1 MNKNF
6 LLEKIDNAKQL
17 SFGDIFNESIEL
29 FKKVWMQGF
38 VKTLLQMI
46 LGLVIALLSYIP
58 IFMVLGFF
66 GVTFSIMG
74 ERSAPVIAL
83 PMVVLIIAIFI
94 LIIIVAGVVPMALIA
109 GFYRICKQKD
119 LNEAT
124 SDDYFYFLKRRYFKK
139 MATLVA
145 ASIGI
150 SLLATLLCYFPV
162 FFVMIPI
169 TFFTIIFAFNPE
181 LSASD
186 IISVGFKLGVKKWGI
201 TFALVLVS
209 GFAASI
215 IGFILCGIG
224 IFFTSSFIYLPIYFV
239 YKHVIGFEDDY
250 RVYSDDLK
258 QIEQ

>member
-6 LLEKIDNAKQL
+6 LIEKIENAKQL

-38 VKTLLQMI
+38 VKTLLQAA
-46 LGLVIALLSYIP
+46 LGVVITLLSYIP
-58 IFMVLGFF
+58 IFMILGFF
-66 GVTFSIMG
+66 GVTVGVMG
-74 ERSAPVIAL
+74 EEAAPVAAL
-83 PMVVLIIAIFI
+83 PMIVLLFIALI
-94 LIIIVAGVVPMALIA
+94 LIIIVTGVVPVALTA
-109 GFYRICKQKD
+109 GFYRICKNKD

-124 SDDYFYFLKRRYFKK
+124 SDDYFYYLKRKHFKK

-150 SLLATLLCYFPV
+150 AIPAMLLCYFPV

-169 TFFTIIFAFNPE
+169 TFFTIIFAFNPD

-186 IISVGFKLGVKKWGI
+186 IISVGFKIGVKKWGI
-201 TFALVLVS
+201 TFCLIVVS
-209 GFAASI
+209 GFASAMV
-215 IGFILCGIG
+215 GMLLCGIG
-224 IFFTSSFIYLPIYFV
+224 VLFTSSFVYLPIYFV

-250 RVYSDDLK
+250 RVYPDDIK
-258 QIEQ
+258 QIE

>member
-6 LLEKIDNAKQL
+6 LIEKIDNAKEL

-38 VKTLLQMI
+38 VKSLLQGV
-46 LGLVIALLSYIP
+46 LGFVISLLSYIP

-66 GVTFSIMG
+66 GVTVGVMG
-74 ERSAPVIAL
+74 EEAAPVVAL
-83 PMVVLIIAIFI
+83 PMVLLIIAVFI
-94 LIIIVAGVVPMALIA
+94 MVVIVAGVVPMALTA
-109 GFYRICKQKD
+109 GFYRICKHKD

-124 SDDYFYFLKRRYFKK
+124 SDDYFYYLKRKYFKK

-150 SLLATLLCYFPV
+150 AIPAALMCYFPV

-169 TFFTIIFAFNPE
+169 TFFTIIFAFNPD

-186 IISVGFKLGVKKWGI
+186 IISVGFKIGIKKWGI
-201 TFALVLVS
+201 TFLLIVVS
-209 GFAASI
+209 GFASMLV
-215 IGFILCGIG
+215 GLLLCGIG
-224 IFFTSSFIYLPIYFV
+224 IFFTSSFVYLPIYFV

-250 RVYSDDLK
+250 RVYPDDIK
-258 QIEQ
+258 QIE